1 MLGLPFMN
9 IGFVFRLCVLLLVSS
24 VAQAQF
30 LPANKTQA
38 KPLTQELLS
47 RWIETN
53 QQIRNYQGLIEQ
65 MLPTDAEAQ
74 AFEKLSYPEQDQIVN
89 KYLQRKGMFEP
100 LNTNM
105 KKLGW
110 SSVADYMRASTQIG
124 NAIAADLQSEMV
136 AKLTPEQAK
145 AVMEKADP
153 AVKNVPKA
161 DLDFIR
167 ANKNRLQKHIQG
179 YGKASN

>member
-1 MLGLPFMN
+1 MKPSTFIYLLCF
-9 IGFVFRLCVLLLVSS
+9 FVISS
-24 VAQAQF
+24 LASAQF

-38 KPLTQELLS
+38 KPLTQEVLS

-53 QQIRNYQGLIEQ
+53 QQIRNYQSLIEQ
-65 MLPTDAEAQ
+65 MLPTDAEAK
-74 AFEKLSYPEQDQIVN
+74 AFEQLSYPEQDAIVN

-105 KKLGW
+105 KNLGW
-110 SSVADYMRASTQIG
+110 TGVADYMRTSTQIG

-145 AVMEKADP
+145 AVMDQVDS
-153 AVKNVPKA
+153 AVKAVPKA

-179 YGKASN
+179 YSKTNN

>member
-1 MLGLPFMN
+1 MN
-9 IGFVFRLCVLLLVSS
+9 IRFFARLCVFVLMSS
-24 VAQAQF
+24 MAQAQF
-30 LPANKTQA
+30 LPVNKTQA
-38 KPLTQELLS
+38 KPLTQEVLS

-89 KYLQRKGMFEP
+89 QYLQRKGMFEP
-100 LNTNM
+100 LNSNV

-110 SSVADYMRASTQIG
+110 TGVADYMRASTQIG

-153 AVKNVPKA
+153 AVKNVPKT
-161 DLDFIR
+161 DLDFVR

-179 YGKASN
+179 YGKATN